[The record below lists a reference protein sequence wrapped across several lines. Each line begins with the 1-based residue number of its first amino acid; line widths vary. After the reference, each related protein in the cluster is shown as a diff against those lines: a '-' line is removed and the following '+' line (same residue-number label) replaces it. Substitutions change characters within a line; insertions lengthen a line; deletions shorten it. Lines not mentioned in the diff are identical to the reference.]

1 MLDSAGYVHLPCG
14 LANDPARIKR
24 LENRLMLASSL
35 AEVSRQA
42 ASAKSTKRSLAAAA
56 LIDKAP
62 FAMAKPKGLGGL
74 VSHRG
79 AVLQNGA

>member
-1 MLDSAGYVHLPCG
+1 
-14 LANDPARIKR
+14 
-24 LENRLMLASSL
+24 MLASSL
-35 AEVSRQA
+35 AEVPRQA